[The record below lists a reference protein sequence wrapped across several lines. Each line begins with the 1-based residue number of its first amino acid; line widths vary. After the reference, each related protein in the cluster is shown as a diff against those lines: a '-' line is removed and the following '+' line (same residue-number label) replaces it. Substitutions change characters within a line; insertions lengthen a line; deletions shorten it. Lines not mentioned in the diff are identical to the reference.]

1 MEVIKKINNNV
12 AICVDSKNK
21 ELIAFG
27 KGIGFPKMPY
37 EIADLSLISMTFY
50 RIDNQFYELMEEI
63 PEEVFEVTVQIV
75 NNAEQLLDCSLN
87 PNLVVTLA
95 DHINFAIIR
104 VKKYKNMK
112 MIFSYDIEQ
121 LYERETLLG
130 KYAVD
135 LVRKKLNVTLPESEI
150 TNIAMHF
157 INAEEE
163 RIPENNGSSDEEAIQ
178 GCVDLIEGIFNIK
191 INRDDFSYN
200 RFSMHIRYYLKRIKD
215 KKQFKDNNK
224 ELIKSMK
231 ETYPKVNICALKIA
245 EFFKERYNESVSE
258 DEILYLMIHI
268 NRIVQTTISKS
279 EDCNS

>member
-1 MEVIKKINNNV
+1 MEAIKKINNNV
-12 AICVDSKNK
+12 AICIDSKNK

-37 EIADLSLISMTFY
+37 EITDLSLISMTFY
-50 RIDNQFYELMEEI
+50 RIDNQFYELMEDI
-63 PEEVFEVTVQIV
+63 PEDVFEVTAHIV
-75 NNAEQLLDCSLN
+75 NKAEQLLDCSLN
-87 PNLVVTLA
+87 PNLIVTLA

-112 MIFSYDIEQ
+112 MLFSYDIEQ

-135 LVRKKLNVTLPESEI
+135 LIRQKLNVTLPESEI

>member
-1 MEVIKKINNNV
+1 MEAIKKINNNV

-63 PEEVFEVTVQIV
+63 PEDVFEVTAQIV
-75 NNAEQLLDCSLN
+75 NKAEQLLDCSLN

>member
-1 MEVIKKINNNV
+1 MEAIKKINNNV
-12 AICVDSKNK
+12 AICIDSKNK

-37 EIADLSLISMTFY
+37 EITDLSLISMTFY
-50 RIDNQFYELMEEI
+50 RIDNQFYELMEDI
-63 PEEVFEVTVQIV
+63 PEDVFEVTAHIV
-75 NNAEQLLDCSLN
+75 NKAEQLLDCSLN
-87 PNLVVTLA
+87 PNLIVTLA

-112 MIFSYDIEQ
+112 MLFSYDIEQ
-121 LYERETLLG
+121 LYERETFLG
-130 KYAVD
+130 KYSVD
-135 LVRKKLNVTLPESEI
+135 LIRQKLNVTLPESEI

-163 RIPENNGSSDEEAIQ
+163 RIPEKKEASDEEAIQ
-178 GCVDLIEGIFNIK
+178 ECVDLIEDIFNIK

-200 RFSMHIRYYLKRIKD
+200 RFSMHLRYYLKRIKD
-215 KKQFKDNNK
+215 KKQFKDNN
-224 ELIKSMK
+224 EDLIKSMK
-231 ETYPKVNICALKIA
+231 EAYPKVHICALKIA
-245 EFFKERYNESVSE
+245 EVFRQRYNESVSE

>member
-1 MEVIKKINNNV
+1 MEAIKKINNNV
-12 AICVDSKNK
+12 AICIDSKNK

-37 EIADLSLISMTFY
+37 EITDLSLISMTFY
-50 RIDNQFYELMEEI
+50 RIDNQFYELMEDI
-63 PEEVFEVTVQIV
+63 PEDVFEVTAHIV
-75 NNAEQLLDCSLN
+75 NKAEQLLDCSLN
-87 PNLVVTLA
+87 PNLIVTLA

-112 MIFSYDIEQ
+112 MLFSYDIEQ

-135 LVRKKLNVTLPESEI
+135 LIRQKLNVTLPESEI

-163 RIPENNGSSDEEAIQ
+163 RIPEKKEASDEEAIQ
-178 GCVDLIEGIFNIK
+178 ECADLIEDIFNIK

-200 RFSMHIRYYLKRIKD
+200 RFSMHLRYYLKRIKD
-215 KKQFKDNNK
+215 KKQFKDNN
-224 ELIKSMK
+224 EDLIKSMK
-231 ETYPKVNICALKIA
+231 EAYPKVHICALKIA
-245 EFFKERYNESVSE
+245 EVFRKRYNESVSE

>member
-1 MEVIKKINNNV
+1 MEAIKKINNNV

-50 RIDNQFYELMEEI
+50 RIDNQFYELMAEI
-63 PEEVFEVTVQIV
+63 PEDVFEVTAQIV
-75 NNAEQLLDCSLN
+75 NKAEQLLDCSLN

>member
-1 MEVIKKINNNV
+1 MEAIKKINNNV

-63 PEEVFEVTVQIV
+63 PEDVFEVTAQIV
-75 NNAEQLLDCSLN
+75 NKAEQLLDCSLN

-245 EFFKERYNESVSE
+245 EFFKKRYNESVSE